1 MVAAK
6 TDAAH
11 QGLSALF
18 AAHDIERVYVALT
31 RGSPR
36 ARRAPTRDDGPGLR
50 LDQVDDQPP
59 ELRWIL
65 NPVLGLPKD
74 QAERAGLGVVTTSA
88 WRSTTGCA
96 ASTAPLAVASTN
108 SGRLT
113 SASLRDRAWPAERPA
128 SPAARRTALEASR
141 AGRSRGHAE
150 ELSAESGDVL
160 VVAAPVGRPGLRLV
174 LSHAAHL
181 RAEVRRAD
189 VYGNAVRPQQ
199 PL

>member
-1 MVAAK
+1 MRRRA
-6 TDAAH
+6 
-11 QGLSALF
+11 SARSIVS
-18 AAHDIERVYVALT
+18 ADGARVDFRRSPPVAL
-31 RGSPR
+31 R
-36 ARRAPTRDDGPGLR
+36 RRASR
-50 LDQVDDQPP
+50 
-59 ELRWIL
+59 
-65 NPVLGLPKD
+65 